1 MDISDDL
8 ADHSYSLEQLLE
20 RIVSP
25 DKFKELTQPQPTTT
39 PTPAKVSS
47 AVATEIEEQEF
58 LGLAGLKKS
67 KADPSMIYPQRL
79 AEMMDRDAMRQNI
92 DPASYSVYLLP
103 AVASLMGI
111 TTLQLGGGFDVPN
124 IIWSVLI
131 QPSGG
136 GKSRAEE
143 LMKKLGGDR
152 CQIINVA
159 KLKIF
164 PCEGN
169 VSTKRGNT
177 CGLKDAKLNDKEKN
191 PTGNIRCWASLN
203 NKSDEMYKVANAIF
217 ESDIVIFFGSIRWGK
232 MNAIYTSLIER
243 LTWLENRHTTLGESN
258 LLKDKE
264 VGIIAVGHN
273 WNGEESVK
281 LEKEVLSFFG
291 FKTPTQLSFNWQFLK
306 NSNDESK
313 KGYVEEFGEFL
324 KDFNFVESLQES
336 IIRFKEWI
344 KK

>member
-1 MDISDDL
+1 
-8 ADHSYSLEQLLE
+8 
-20 RIVSP
+20 V
-25 DKFKELTQPQPTTT
+25 DKLKRLYNY
-39 PTPAKVSS
+39 
-47 AVATEIEEQEF
+47 
-58 LGLAGLKKS
+58 LKKNKKKKILFLTTS
-67 KADPSMIYPQRL
+67 NRWSGDNELPKSSIIADEI
-79 AEMMDRDAMRQNI
+79 A
-92 DPASYSVYLLP
+92 
-103 AVASLMGI
+103 
-111 TTLQLGGGFDVPN
+111 
-124 IIWSVLI
+124 
-131 QPSGG
+131 
-136 GKSRAEE
+136 
-143 LMKKLGGDR
+143 KKLGDIE
-152 CQIINVA
+152 IINVA

-217 ESDIVIFFGSIRWGK
+217 DADIIIFFGSIRWGK

-258 LLKDKE
+258 LLKNKE
-264 VGIIAVGHN
+264 VGVVAVGHN

-291 FKTPTQLSFNWQFLK
+291 FQTPYQLSFNWQFLK

-313 KGYVEEFGEFL
+313 SGYVAEFGEFL
-324 KDFNFVESLQES
+324 KDFNFVEVLEES
-336 IIRFKEWI
+336 VINFKNWVLNR
-344 KK
+344 K